1 MLFHKQFFSTFFN
14 WSILFTDSR
23 RDFNSLLCGKKW
35 SHCSS
40 VLASALVAQQPFNS
54 HNPSFLTF
62 SHKGGFS
69 MYSLIQ
75 SLLLLLPSA
84 ATPEARVLVM
94 FQLGSCFNDNFL
106 FTVSTIE
113 HRFDFKVL
121 LLNSQLRVLQGK
133 QAPAGESQ
141 AWKRTK
147 SFWMIIGCLAVSLI
161 YRYEYEKQ
169 NFSWPEKVKKS
180 VEEALAA
187 TRVCCRV

>member
-23 RDFNSLLCGKKW
+23 RDFNSLLCGKIW
-35 SHCSS
+35 PHCSS
-40 VLASALVAQQPFNS
+40 VLAPALVAHQPFNS

-62 SHKGGFS
+62 SHKGG
-69 MYSLIQ
+69 
-75 SLLLLLPSA
+75 
-84 ATPEARVLVM
+84 
-94 FQLGSCFNDNFL
+94 FL

-133 QAPAGESQ
+133 QAPTGESQ

-147 SFWMIIGCLAVSLI
+147 SFWIIVGCLAVSSI
-161 YRYEYEKQ
+161 YRYDYEKQ
-169 NFSWPEKVKKS
+169 KFSWPEKVKKIS
-180 VEEALAA
+180 WGNTSSIRSFKSLLQSIKSSIEAGKMHCAKNA
-187 TRVCCRV
+187 PR